1 MTIGKTK
8 QKQRSEP
15 PKISPSGLVNVKK
28 WHTYRSV
35 MMDSHITTDS
45 EAKIMCEILEDG
57 ISVKSCISDVTSICS
72 RLVRTISV
80 IIAN

>member
-1 MTIGKTK
+1 MHV
-8 QKQRSEP
+8 QKWIRSRP
-15 PKISPSGLVNVKK
+15 
-28 WHTYRSV
+28 V